1 MVEKIQQTLR
11 DSALA
16 RWGALTAVSIT
27 MFCAYFFND
36 VMAPLKPMLE
46 EQMLWDSIEYGFFTS
61 AYGWFNVIFLMLI
74 FGGIILDK
82 MGVRFTGSLSCM
94 LMVLG
99 CAVKYYA
106 ISSISPEAGM
116 LFGIRTQVMIASLGY
131 ALFGMGAEI
140 MGITA
145 TKVIVRW
152 FTGHELA
159 LAMGMQVAV
168 ARLGSMLVMWIT
180 VPVANYFGH
189 ISYPLLFSLIGLCIG
204 FMAFMV
210 YMVMEKTLD
219 RQVGDDSE
227 KEEPFKISDIKE
239 IVSNPGFWLIAILC
253 LLFYSAIFPFM
264 KYANDLMVNK
274 YGVAQESAG
283 FITGLLPLGTLFLTP
298 FFGGVIDKFGKGA
311 TMMIAGSVLLI
322 IVHALFAMPI
332 LNYWWFATII
342 MVFLGIAFSLE
353 IGRAHV

>member
-106 ISSISPEAGM
+106 ISSLYPEAGM
-116 LFGIRTQVMIASLGY
+116 LFGIRTQVMIASIGY

-189 ISYPLLFSLIGLCIG
+189 ISYPLLFSLIRLCIG

-210 YMVMEKTLD
+210 YMVMEKSLD

-227 KEEPFKISDIKE
+227 KEEPFKISDITE
-239 IVSNPGFWLIAILC
+239 IVSNPGFLLIAILC
-253 LLFYSAIFPFM
+253 LLFF
-264 KYANDLMVNK
+264 
-274 YGVAQESAG
+274 
-283 FITGLLPLGTLFLTP
+283 
-298 FFGGVIDKFGKGA
+298 
-311 TMMIAGSVLLI
+311 
-322 IVHALFAMPI
+322 
-332 LNYWWFATII
+332 
-342 MVFLGIAFSLE
+342 
-353 IGRAHV
+353 